1 MRWLE
6 GITESVDNEF
16 EQAPGDGEE
25 QGSRVW
31 CSPWGRKE
39 SDMTEQLNNNKI
51 RNRIKM
57 LSIPFSIDSEFL
69 LSIINKTEKFENG
82 KY

>member
-1 MRWLE
+1 MRWLD
-6 GITESVDNEF
+6 GITESMDNEF
-16 EQAPGDGEE
+16 EQAPGDGEG
-25 QGSRVW
+25 QGSLVW
-31 CSPWGRKE
+31 CSPWGQKE

-57 LSIPFSIDSEFL
+57 LSILFNIDLEFL
-69 LSIINKTEKFENG
+69 LSAINKTEKTENG